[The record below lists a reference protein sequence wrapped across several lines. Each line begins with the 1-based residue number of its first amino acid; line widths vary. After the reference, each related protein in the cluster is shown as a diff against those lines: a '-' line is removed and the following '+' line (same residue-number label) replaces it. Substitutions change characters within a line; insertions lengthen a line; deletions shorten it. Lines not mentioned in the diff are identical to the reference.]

1 MSKINALNIL
11 NQREVLNPPAHFTVI
26 DYKIPTHKAYISST
40 KQLEHMKNWIFNQL
54 DGRFFVVNDD
64 LVTDFVEP
72 TNVTFEP
79 HYAYRVGFEIEEES
93 TFFALAYEA

>member
-26 DYKIPTHKAYISST
+26 DYKIPTHKAYISSS
-40 KQLEHMKNWIFNQL
+40 KQMDHMKNWIFNQL
-54 DGRFFVVNDD
+54 DGRFFVVSDD
-64 LVTDFVEP
+64 LITEDTEFAGA
-72 TNVTFEP
+72 FEP